1 MAKAGEIDPWSVD
14 IIDVTDKFL
23 RKLEEAKKM
32 DLRISGRV
40 LLYAAI
46 LVRMKSEAIIM
57 EITRNQEVKN
67 DLDTELDKNFLV
79 EKEFQA
85 LDFTSNEFL
94 LDDADNFAR
103 EVLEVRKAVR
113 KIVTLGDLIEELKK
127 AEEIENR
134 RKKRKKVKK
143 EFVEEPLQYPHPESI
158 EETITKVESEI
169 NKILSRVSFTTLFSI
184 VNIKEIDKLVDYYVS
199 VLYLCFRR
207 KINIK
212 QEKIFES
219 DIEISRVFF

>member
-46 LVRMKSEAIIM
+46 LVRMKSEAILL
-57 EITRNQEVKN
+57 EITRNQEVKD
-67 DLDTELDKNFLV
+67 DLEAELDKNFLV
-79 EKEFQA
+79 ENDFQTSE
-85 LDFTSNEFL
+85 FTSSEFL
-94 LDDADNFAR
+94 IDDVDEFAR
-103 EVLEVRKAVR
+103 GVLEVRKAVR
-113 KIVTLGDLIEELKK
+113 KIVTLRDLIEELKK

-143 EFVEEPLQYPHPESI
+143 ETLEEPLQYPHPESM
-158 EETITKVESEI
+158 EETITKVETEI
-169 NKILSRVSFTTLFSI
+169 NKILSRVGFTTLFSI
-184 VNIKEIDKLVDYYVS
+184 VNTKETDKLVDYYVS

-219 DIEISRVFF
+219 DIEISRA